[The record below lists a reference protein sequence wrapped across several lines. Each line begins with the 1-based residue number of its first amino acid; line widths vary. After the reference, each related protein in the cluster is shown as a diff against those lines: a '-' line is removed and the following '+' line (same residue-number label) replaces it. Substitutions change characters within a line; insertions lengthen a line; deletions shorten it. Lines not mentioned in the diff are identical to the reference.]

1 MFLLL
6 SLPLTLTLSE
16 YSLNKDIVLGGF
28 CLGFFFS
35 AIPHSMRDLSSLSW
49 GLTYAPS
56 LGSMGRT
63 LVVSLESPVF
73 QLQRVS

>member
-28 CLGFFFS
+28 CLGFVFFCYTTQH
-35 AIPHSMRDLSSLSW
+35 A
-49 GLTYAPS
+49 
-56 LGSMGRT
+56 GS
-63 LVVSLESPVF
+63 
-73 QLQRVS
+73 